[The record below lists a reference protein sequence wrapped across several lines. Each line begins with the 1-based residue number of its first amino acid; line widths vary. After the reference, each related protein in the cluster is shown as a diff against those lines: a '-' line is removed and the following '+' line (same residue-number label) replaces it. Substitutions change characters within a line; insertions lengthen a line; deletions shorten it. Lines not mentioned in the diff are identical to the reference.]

1 MRDEI
6 TVDNTEVASGDA
18 PTEPT
23 TGQKMD
29 VGLRWFSD
37 HVFRPLLWLFG
48 NLGLS
53 PNIITIFGMALAIA
67 SGYFLA
73 VSKVPL
79 AAILFTLSGIFDII
93 DGYVA
98 KKLNKIT
105 VFGSFLDS
113 FSDRIGDAAVYL
125 GLMVYYLKRTD
136 GIYVGLALVL
146 LVVSFLI
153 SYVRARA
160 ESLDVPGKAGLMARA
175 PRILAICVG
184 LYFNGLSPWV
194 LKVVMWVLAALL
206 VETLVERLFEVWR
219 ALER

>member
-1 MRDEI
+1 MEGDI
-6 TVDNTEVASGDA
+6 TVDVNDA
-18 PTEPT
+18 AAEGAPGEPT

-29 VGLRWFSD
+29 AGLRWFSD
-37 HVFRPLLWLFG
+37 HFFRPLLWLFS

-67 SGYFLA
+67 SGYALA

-79 AAILFTLSGIFDII
+79 AAILFTLSGVFDII

-98 KKLNKIT
+98 KKLDKIT
-105 VFGSFLDS
+105 VFGAFLDS

-125 GLMVYYLKRTD
+125 GLMVYYLKLSD

-146 LVVSFLI
+146 LVLSFLI
-153 SYVRARA
+153 SYIRARA
-160 ESLDVPGKAGLMARA
+160 EALDIPGKAGLMARA
-175 PRILAICVG
+175 PRIIAICIG
-184 LYFNGLSPWV
+184 LYFNGLSPWI
-194 LKVVMWVLAALL
+194 LKVVMWILAALL

>member
-1 MRDEI
+1 ME
-6 TVDNTEVASGDA
+6 GDTKVEQADQPAESA
-18 PTEPT
+18 PAEPT
-23 TGQKMD
+23 TGQIMD
-29 VGLRWFSD
+29 AGLRWFSD
-37 HVFRPLLWLFG
+37 IFFRPVLWLFS

-53 PNIITIFGMALAIA
+53 PNFITILGMGLAIA

-73 VSKVPL
+73 VGNVPL

-98 KKLNKIT
+98 KKLDKIS

-113 FSDRIGDAAVYL
+113 FSDRISDAAIYI
-125 GLMVYYLKRTD
+125 GLMVYYLRLSD
-136 GIYVGLALVL
+136 GVYMGLALVL

-160 ESLDVPGKAGLMARA
+160 EALGIPGKAGLMARA
-175 PRILAICVG
+175 PRILALCIG
-184 LYFNGLSPWV
+184 LYFNALSPWV
-194 LKVVMWVLAALL
+194 LKIVMWLLGALM
-206 VETLVERLFEVWR
+206 VETLVERLIEVWR

>member
-1 MRDEI
+1 MEGDI
-6 TVDNTEVASGDA
+6 TVDVNDA
-18 PTEPT
+18 DAEGTSAEPT

-29 VGLRWFSD
+29 AGLRWFSD
-37 HVFRPLLWLFG
+37 HIFGPFLWLFS

-67 SGYFLA
+67 SGYALA

-98 KKLNKIT
+98 KKLDKVT
-105 VFGSFLDS
+105 VFGAFLDS
-113 FSDRIGDAAVYL
+113 FSDRIGDAAMYL
-125 GLMVYYLKRTD
+125 GLMVYYLKRAE

-146 LVVSFLI
+146 LVTSFLI
-153 SYVRARA
+153 SYIRARA
-160 ESLDVPGKAGLMARA
+160 EALDVPGKAGLMARA
-175 PRILAICVG
+175 PRIIAICIG

-194 LKVVMWVLAALL
+194 LKVVMWILAALL

>member
-1 MRDEI
+1 MEGDI
-6 TVDNTEVASGDA
+6 TIDGNDTAAGGA
-18 PTEPT
+18 PSEPT

-29 VGLRWFSD
+29 AGLRWFSD
-37 HVFRPLLWLFG
+37 HIFRPLMWLFS

-67 SGYFLA
+67 SGYALA

-79 AAILFTLSGIFDII
+79 AAILFTLSGVFDII

-98 KKLNKIT
+98 KKLDKIT
-105 VFGSFLDS
+105 VFGAFLDS
-113 FSDRIGDAAVYL
+113 FSDRIADAAIYL
-125 GLMVYYLKRTD
+125 GLMVYYLKLSE

-153 SYVRARA
+153 SYIRARA
-160 ESLDVPGKAGLMARA
+160 EALDIPGKAGLMARA
-175 PRILAICVG
+175 PRIIAICIG
-184 LYFNGLSPWV
+184 LYFNGLSPYI